1 MLKVA
6 DLKKYAER
14 VGIIYPPTC
23 RSKKMTE
30 IIAKAIEVSVD
41 DLEKIIKH
49 VNNQKQFKEEIKK
62 LLVLSMPL
70 PKPISVGDLYKY
82 NENVVKPEIKEVV
95 KPEIKEVVKP
105 FYIKNLSNNKY
116 EIEGLILPS
125 SEEVEITKELQK
137 NKILV
142 KTIKYHIEL
151 NKFRIV

>member
-23 RSKKMTE
+23 RSKKMSE
-30 IIAKAIEVSVD
+30 IIAKAIEVSVN

-49 VNNQKQFKEEIKK
+49 ANNQKQFKEEIKE
-62 LLVLSMPL
+62 LLLASRKPL
-70 PKPISVGDLYKY
+70 PKPIKVKDLYKC
-82 NENVVKPEIKEVV
+82 NKEVV

-105 FYIKNLSNNKY
+105 FYIKNLSGNKY

-125 SEEVEITKELQK
+125 GEEVEITKELQK

>member
-95 KPEIKEVVKP
+95 KP